1 MGLAIAVPQTHDR
14 LRPGFGCRLP
24 PSTTRPFLFGRF
36 TCSTTAPE
44 ASLCVRGVRLL
55 ATPGATPGPLI
66 DLWIAG
72 AYLAAII
79 PAGTAPVAA
88 GVQTLDAAS
97 CLAVPGLVNAH
108 THWYTALLA
117 DTVPGAPLDLFVLEA
132 MARLAPRSPRMVYVC
147 ALVHGLLLLKR
158 GVTGLVDHVRHGVL
172 PSVEALGACVRA
184 YRDLGLRATVAP
196 IFEDCVF

>member
-44 ASLCVRGVRLL
+44 ASLCVQGVRLL
-55 ATPGATPGPLI
+55 ATPGATPAPLI

-79 PAGTAPVAA
+79 LR
-88 GVQTLDAAS
+88 VQH
-97 CLAVPGLVNAH
+97 P
-108 THWYTALLA
+108 
-117 DTVPGAPLDLFVLEA
+117 
-132 MARLAPRSPRMVYVC
+132 
-147 ALVHGLLLLKR
+147 
-158 GVTGLVDHVRHGVL
+158 
-172 PSVEALGACVRA
+172 
-184 YRDLGLRATVAP
+184 
-196 IFEDCVF
+196 